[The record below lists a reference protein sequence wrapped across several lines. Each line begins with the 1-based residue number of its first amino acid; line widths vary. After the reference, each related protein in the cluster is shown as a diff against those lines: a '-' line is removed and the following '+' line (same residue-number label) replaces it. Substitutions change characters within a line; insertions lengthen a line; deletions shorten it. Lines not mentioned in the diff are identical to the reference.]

1 MMKKMII
8 SLIILVLITIPG
20 RYYYSKQIKTE
31 NSIRVAVVG
40 PMSGQYAVNGESFVQ
55 GIQLCFQKMKC
66 QYPSKNFPVI
76 IDIFD
81 DQNNAEKAYEV
92 AKKIAKQNRHVAVI
106 GHHFSSCSIR
116 AGKIYKEI
124 GIPAISPASTNIL
137 VTRNNQWYFRT
148 IFNDYLQSIYLAIYV
163 KEVLNKKQVSIIQ
176 EDQNYG
182 AYLGK
187 IFEEE
192 CRRSGLSIAFNRKFK
207 VNDSDQNKRIQ
218 RIVKDLKD
226 QKDTDILF
234 LAMHSSEGIK
244 FVKTIKNNGIDIPI
258 ITPDAFASKTFQ
270 KGFEK
275 FAEDFENPGYYT
287 NGIYVITPIIYDTAN
302 EAGQQFW
309 NQYMSKYGREPGWH
323 AAFAYDTAKVLYHTI
338 IRSIDP
344 DKRKL
349 LNEERIAIRDA
360 LSKISSI
367 DKSIK
372 GVTGYN
378 YYDVNGDSPKPVS
391 VGVYKNGKII
401 SAMNQLQV
409 TGKISKQSRQTQNEP
424 IMLDNQLLTKTRVVY
439 TGVQINELSDININ
453 KLLFS
458 IDCYLWFRF
467 RGELNTEDIVF
478 NNAAM
483 PVFLKMISQQKSK
496 DGINYHLYHL
506 KGRFKADSFSY
517 KLPFGKHLL
526 GIAFHHKKHNRNQLI
541 FVVDMIGMG
550 INDQDALLSHINSAT
565 VLNPSYGWCADQVHF
580 FQSVSEKSALGV
592 PDYIDINCGVIKYSQ
607 FNLGVRIKRSK
618 FGVNLLYEIFPGSFT
633 VKLLIISSLIIIC
646 LGVMI
651 RKQII
656 FQTYSNVVWIVQI
669 CCVFV
674 ALLTCEIF
682 ILNSMVDKTSM
693 DNVRIFK
700 RFFDILWWLIP
711 AFCLNHAIKRFIWTP
726 LENKTQRKIPTVARR
741 FIAFIIILLATFGIV
756 AFVFG
761 ERITGILA
769 TSGVFAMIIGLAVQV
784 NISNIFSGIAMN
796 VEKTFRTGDWVK
808 IGDLNEGKV
817 LDINWRCTR
826 IQCRDNSIHNIPNS
840 MVSDSEITNYT
851 YPNNIYEHHFIIH
864 IDPSHAPERVKKIIL
879 DALLSEKE
887 INHNPLPFVRFKGTT
902 EFSTMY
908 GVFYCTDDYQLKTQ
922 TEELVWNRVFI
933 HLKRAK
939 INLAM
944 QRHRIYMT
952 SDVPIEEDETVQ
964 SINLLKE
971 IELFKHF
978 SEKDQTFISQR
989 IKHHNFRSGQTIFRK
1004 GDNGDSLFIIVE
1016 GVVVITINKDGREI
1030 ELGRLGAENIFGEMA
1045 LLTGEPR
1052 SANVISLTETYLLEI
1067 GKDVIAPVIEA
1078 QPEISSLLGAVLT
1091 QRKKKNQSILAN
1103 MESSNVQ
1110 NDEIPKKI
1118 VSKILKYFGV
1128 KLDAEK

>member
-1 MMKKMII
+1 MKKKSIGLSI
-8 SLIILVLITIPG
+8 FVLITMIG
-20 RYYYSKQIKTE
+20 GYFYSKPEIK
-31 NSIRVAVVG
+31 SIRVAVVG
-40 PMSGQYAVNGESFVQ
+40 PMSGKYAVNGESFVQ
-55 GIQLCFQKMKC
+55 GIQLCLQNMKC
-66 QYPSKNFPVI
+66 QYPSKKYSI
-76 IDIFD
+76 KIDIYD
-81 DQNNAEKAYEV
+81 DQNNADMAYET
-92 AKKIAKQNRHVAVI
+92 AKKIADANRHVAII

-116 AGKIYKEI
+116 AGSIYKDM

-148 IFNDYLQSIYLAIYV
+148 IFNDYLQSIYLSIYV
-163 KEVLNKKQVSIIQ
+163 KEVLNKKKVSIIQ

-187 IFEEE
+187 VFEEE
-192 CRRSGLSIAFNRKFK
+192 CRRSGLSIVFKKTFK
-207 VNDSDQNKRIQ
+207 VNDPDQNKRIQ
-218 RIVKDLKD
+218 HIVNALKK
-226 QKDTDILF
+226 QKDIDILF

-244 FVKTIKNNGIDIPI
+244 FVKAMKDNGIDISI

-270 KGFEK
+270 KGFEQ
-275 FAEDFENPGYYT
+275 FAREREYPGYYT

-302 EAGQQFW
+302 EDGQQFW
-309 NQYMSKYGREPGWH
+309 NQYINQFGKEPGWH
-323 AAFAYDTAKVLYHTI
+323 AAFAYDTAIVLYQTI
-338 IRSIDP
+338 IRCIDP
-344 DKRKL
+344 DKRKSL
-349 LNEERIAIRDA
+349 TEERQAIRDE

-391 VGVYKNGKII
+391 FGIFKNGKII
-401 SAMNQLQV
+401 SAMNQLRV
-409 TGKISKQSRQTQNEP
+409 TSKISNQLKRSDTKQ

-453 KLLFS
+453 NLLFS
-458 IDCYLWFRF
+458 IDCYIWFRF
-467 RGELNTEDIVF
+467 RGELDTENIAFD
-478 NNAAM
+478 NAAM
-483 PVFLKMISQQKSK
+483 PVLLKKISRKTTK

-506 KGRFKADSFSY
+506 KGRFKADSFTY

-526 GIAFHHKKHNRNQLI
+526 GIAFHHKTCHRNQLI
-541 FVVDMIGMG
+541 YVVDMIGMR
-550 INDQDALLSHINSAT
+550 INDQEALLSQINSAN
-565 VLNPSYGWCADQVHF
+565 VLNPSSGWRADQVNF
-580 FQSVSEKSALGV
+580 FQSISEKSALGV
-592 PDYIDINCGVIKYSQ
+592 PEYIDINSGVVKYSQ

-618 FGVNLLYEIFPGSFT
+618 FGVNLLYEIFPGGFT
-633 VKLLIISSLIIIC
+633 VKLLIISTLIIVC
-646 LGVMI
+646 LAVMI
-651 RKQII
+651 RNKIF
-656 FQTYSNVVWIVQI
+656 FQTYSNLVWTIQI

-674 ALLTCEIF
+674 ALLTFEIF
-682 ILNSMVDKTSM
+682 VLNSMIDKTSM
-693 DNVRIFK
+693 DNVRTFK

-711 AFCLNHAIKRFIWTP
+711 ACCLNLAIKRFIWTP
-726 LENKTQRKIPTVARR
+726 LEIRTQRKIPTVARR
-741 FIAFIIILLATFGIV
+741 FIAFIIILLSIFGIV
-756 AFVFG
+756 AFVFD

-808 IGDLNEGKV
+808 IGELKEGKV

-840 MVSDSEITNYT
+840 MVSDSEITNYS
-851 YPNNIYEHHFIIH
+851 YPNNIFEHHFIIH

-879 DALLSEKE
+879 DALLSIKE
-887 INHNPLPFVRFKGTT
+887 INQKPLPFVRFKGTT
-902 EFSTMY
+902 EFSTRY
-908 GVFYCTDDYQLKTQ
+908 GVFYCTQNYQQKTQ
-922 TEELVWNRVFI
+922 TEEIVWNRVFI

-978 SEKDQTFISQR
+978 SEEDQTFISQR
-989 IKHHNFRSGQTIFRK
+989 IKHHTFRAGQSIVRK
-1004 GDNGDSLFIIVE
+1004 GDDGDSLYIIVE
-1016 GVVVITINKDGREI
+1016 GVVAITIIMDGKEI

-1052 SANVISLTETYLLEI
+1052 SANVVSLTETYLLEI
-1067 GKDVIAPVIEA
+1067 SKQVIAPIIET
-1078 QPEISSLLGAVLT
+1078 QPEISSLLGEVLT
-1091 QRKKKNQSILAN
+1091 QRKKKTQSILAN
-1103 MESSNVQ
+1103 MESSNIQ
-1110 NDEIPKKI
+1110 NEEIPKKI

-1128 KLDAEK
+1128 KLGTEK